1 VRRALALARLAFTV
15 TTCITPE
22 ILLLDEWFGVSD
34 RGFVEKA
41 ETWMKGVVEQ
51 SNIVVLTTHQI
62 DRLKEFATRVIVLD
76 RGGITADG
84 PPEEI
89 LEFYKENYT

>member
-1 VRRALALARLAFTV
+1 
-15 TTCITPE
+15 
-22 ILLLDEWFGVSD
+22 
-34 RGFVEKA
+34 
-41 ETWMKGVVEQ
+41 MKGVVEQ
-51 SNIVVLTTHQI
+51 SNIVVLATHQI